1 MGGLQPVRVGNA
13 TGLFQIGGAH
23 WVDSARPSGFSS
35 FRRASIGAMVALN
48 SSVTPR
54 PVTAES
60 TSGGVRFAPCASAGA
75 CARIARFRRSNEKF
89 LHPPWSGP
97 LGPDKVE
104 VSN

>member
-35 FRRASIGAMVALN
+35 FRRAAIGAIVALN

-60 TSGGVRFAPCASAGA
+60 MSGGARFAPCASAGP
-75 CARIARFRRSNEKF
+75 CARIARF
-89 LHPPWSGP
+89 
-97 LGPDKVE
+97 VE
-104 VSN
+104 QHHVPNVTCCGGSTAPSRLN